1 MMRTI
6 LITEIIGYASD
17 SALGEKLHHLGHD
30 GSIEYLTLDR
40 EDTLRHR
47 LRAETDHAT
56 VCQVALP
63 RDQHLADG
71 AVLVL
76 DQERAIVVRMLEE
89 TWLRCAPRDM
99 GAALELG
106 YFAGNLHWRVRFDN
120 EHILIA
126 QEGPR
131 QRYIDRLTV
140 FFDDGRA
147 QEIIGAE

>member
-1 MMRTI
+1 MSTI
-6 LITEIIGYASD
+6 LITNIIGYASD
-17 SALGEKLHHLGHD
+17 SVLHERLHDLGHD
-30 GSIEYLTLDR
+30 GKVEYLILER

-47 LRAETDHAT
+47 LRAETDRAT

-71 AVLVL
+71 AVLLL

-89 TWLRCAPRDM
+89 TWLRCAARDT

-120 EHILIA
+120 EHIVIA

-131 QRYIDRLTV
+131 QRYIDRLKV

-147 QEIIGAE
+147 QEIVDA